1 MFSEISITCL
11 PNVINS
17 NYVNVYYANTMLQ
30 KHYKSFAHIECGE
43 MNEVLYNFNETS
55 FSTLLMMMNDDNA
68 LRDDVVN
75 N

>member
-1 MFSEISITCL
+1 
-11 PNVINS
+11 
-17 NYVNVYYANTMLQ
+17 MLQ
-30 KHYKSFAHIECGE
+30 KHYKSFAHIVWGE
-43 MNEVLYNFNETS
+43 MNEVLYIFNETS